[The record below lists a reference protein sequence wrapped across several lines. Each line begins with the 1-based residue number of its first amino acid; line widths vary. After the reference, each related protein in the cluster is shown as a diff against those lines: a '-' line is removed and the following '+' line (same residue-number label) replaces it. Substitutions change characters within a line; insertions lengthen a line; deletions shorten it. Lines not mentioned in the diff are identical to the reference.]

1 MMIYDRRL
9 DLRRLEAAEGA
20 LTWALELEAHRR
32 RRVVVMAG
40 MPLFAHAGRR
50 EKLTPAPLS
59 APLKRIKFC
68 GSKTQISL
76 I

>member
-32 RRVVVMAG
+32 RRVVVMASW
-40 MPLFAHAGRR
+40 R
-50 EKLTPAPLS
+50 ECRFLLTPA
-59 APLKRIKFC
+59 AAKN
-68 GSKTQISL
+68 
-76 I
+76 